1 MVEPDAHLD
10 ALANAVIGAA
20 IEVHRTL
27 GAGYLESVYE
37 EALGVE
43 LSMRNI
49 PYVRQ
54 HGVRVLY
61 KGVEVGEGRIDLLVE
76 GRLVVEIKTVDALIP
91 VHRAQVI
98 SYLKA
103 LGQPLGLLMNFRAVL
118 LRDGLERVVYT
129 VPGLGGR

>member
-1 MVEPDAHLD
+1 MVEPDPHLD

-27 GAGYLESVYE
+27 GPGYPEGVYE

-43 LSMRNI
+43 LSLRNI
-49 PYVRQ
+49 PFVRQ
-54 HGVRVLY
+54 QVVQVLY
-61 KGVEVGEGRIDLLVE
+61 KGVQVGEGRVDLLVG

-103 LGQPLGLLMNFRAVL
+103 LGQPLGLLLNFRAAL

-129 VPGLGGR
+129 APSSSR

>member
-1 MVEPDAHLD
+1 MVEPDPHLD

-27 GAGYLESVYE
+27 GPGYPEGVYE

-43 LSMRNI
+43 LNLRNI
-49 PYVRQ
+49 PHMRQ
-54 HGVRVLY
+54 QPVQVLY
-61 KGVEVGEGRIDLLVE
+61 KGVQVGEGRIDLLVG

-103 LGQPLGLLMNFRAVL
+103 LGQPLGLLLNFRAAL

-129 VPGLGGR
+129 APLRSR